1 MGDAKKLAALLKRL
15 RTAYGPKAK
24 DAAFDPLAALTPAEV
39 FEPRPHEVPFSGLA
53 VQQLVYSL
61 LLWEASSTQARS
73 ALKRVREEL
82 VDLNELRVC
91 AIDDLA
97 HVLGDRYPLA
107 RERAMRIRCVFADLV
122 SHFHEPTLDP
132 VLTMPKRESR
142 QFLEGLHGMPWF
154 AAQRVA
160 LLAMG
165 THALPVDDRLLSLL
179 IEAKVLTTETDCHH
193 AASWLEHNV
202 PADDGPM
209 TAMLL
214 QAWSDAEGQTPA
226 RPEPSELVAEL
237 ANARGTPTR
246 RATKS
251 KSGKSEGVKAK
262 KRSPKSAGS

>member
-1 MGDAKKLAALLKRL
+1 
-15 RTAYGPKAK
+15 
-24 DAAFDPLAALTPAEV
+24 
-39 FEPRPHEVPFSGLA
+39 
-53 VQQLVYSL
+53 
-61 LLWEASSTQARS
+61 
-73 ALKRVREEL
+73 
-82 VDLNELRVC
+82 
-91 AIDDLA
+91 
-97 HVLGDRYPLA
+97 
-107 RERAMRIRCVFADLV
+107 
-122 SHFHEPTLDP
+122 
-132 VLTMPKRESR
+132 
-142 QFLEGLHGMPWF
+142 
-154 AAQRVA
+154 
-160 LLAMG
+160 
-165 THALPVDDRLLSLL
+165 LL

>member
-1 MGDAKKLAALLKRL
+1 MGDPKRLNALLKRL
-15 RTAYGPKAK
+15 RGAYGPKAK

-39 FEPRPHEVPFSGLA
+39 FEPRAHEVPNCGLA

-61 LLWEASSTQARS
+61 LLWEASSTQARG

-107 RERAMRIRCVFADLV
+107 RERAMRIRSVFADIV
-122 SHFHEPTLDP
+122 AHFHAPTIDP
-132 VLTMPKRESR
+132 VLAMPKRESR

-154 AAQRVA
+154 ASQRVS

-165 THALPVDDRLLSLL
+165 THALPVDDRLLALL
-179 IEAKVLTTETDCHH
+179 IDAKVLGPETDGHH

-226 RPEPSELVAEL
+226 RPAPSELVTEL
-237 ANARGTPTR
+237 AKARVQPARKPAKGR
-246 RATKS
+246 VSKGESAKTKR
-251 KSGKSEGVKAK
+251 K
-262 KRSPKSAGS
+262 SPKSAGS